1 VLLKKIALVVALALL
16 GLIYLGWLPKRR
28 ARSFV
33 RFMLGSVGGW
43 APGCCRLERQD
54 SAVRGKTLNK
64 ILLMFGAKKHRVVGR
79 SDDSSCL
86 K

>member
-33 RFMLGSVGGW
+33 RFMLGFFVLGFCWRVGAW
-43 APGCCRLERQD
+43 
-54 SAVRGKTLNK
+54 
-64 ILLMFGAKKHRVVGR
+64 LL
-79 SDDSSCL
+79 SP
-86 K
+86 